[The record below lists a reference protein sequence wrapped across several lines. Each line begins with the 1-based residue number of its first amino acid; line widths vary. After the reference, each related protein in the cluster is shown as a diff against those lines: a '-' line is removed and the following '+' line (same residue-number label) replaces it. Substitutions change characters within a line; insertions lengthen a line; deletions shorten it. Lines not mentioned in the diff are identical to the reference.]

1 MKKTATLSPRRL
13 SAHADGAEPE
23 SKGTETRDRILGAA
37 EELLRRHGIAK
48 TTVVDVARALEM
60 SHANVYRH
68 FASKTELQ
76 DAVAQRWLQ
85 KIMAPLRAIVAEP
98 GDAAERLERW
108 VMTLAA
114 QKRAKV
120 LNDPELF
127 AAYHAVA
134 QAARAVV
141 ETHLAELVEHIA
153 SIIRDGVATGAF
165 KVEDPEAAAAA
176 VLNATSR
183 FHHPYHVK
191 ESGGR
196 DTTAEI
202 RAVMKLVLAGLRAG
216 TL

>member
-1 MKKTATLSPRRL
+1 MKKTATV
-13 SAHADGAEPE
+13 AAEPE
-23 SKGTETRDRILGAA
+23 SRGADTRERILAAA

-76 DAVAQRWLQ
+76 DAVAQSWLQ
-85 KIMAPLRAIVAEP
+85 KIMVPLRAVVAEK
-98 GDAAERLERW
+98 GSAAERLERW
-108 VMTLAA
+108 VLTLAA
-114 QKRAKV
+114 AKRAKV

-134 QAARAVV
+134 TAARDVV
-141 ETHLAELVEHIA
+141 EAHLGEMHDNVAT
-153 SIIRDGVATGAF
+153 IIRDGVAEGAF
-165 KVEDPEAAAAA
+165 KVKDADAAATA

-196 DTTAEI
+196 DTTDEI
-202 RAVMKLVLAGLRAG
+202 KAVMKLVLAGLRAG

>member
-1 MKKTATLSPRRL
+1 MKKTATISP
-13 SAHADGAEPE
+13 EPE
-23 SKGTETRDRILGAA
+23 SRGSETRDRILTAA

-76 DAVAQRWLQ
+76 DAVAQRWLH
-85 KIMAPLRAIVAEP
+85 KIMEPLRLIVAEK

-108 VMTLAA
+108 ILTLAA

-134 QAARAVV
+134 QSARAVV
-141 ETHLAELVEHIA
+141 EAHLGELVEHVS
-153 SIIRDGVATGAF
+153 SIIRDGVASGAF
-165 KVEDPEAAAAA
+165 KVTDPDIAARA

-196 DTTAEI
+196 DTTDEI
-202 RAVMKLVLAGLRAG
+202 RAVMKLLLAGLRAG
-216 TL
+216 LL

>member
-1 MKKTATLSPRRL
+1 M
-13 SAHADGAEPE
+13 SALADGAEPE
-23 SKGTETRDRILGAA
+23 SKATETRERILTAA
-37 EELLRRHGIAK
+37 EDLLRKHGIAK
-48 TTVVDVARALEM
+48 TTVVDVARALAM

-85 KIMAPLRAIVAEP
+85 KIMAPLRAIVAEK

-108 VMTLAA
+108 VQTLAA

-134 QAARAVV
+134 QSARAVV
-141 ETHLAELVEHIA
+141 EAHLGELHEHVATIL
-153 SIIRDGVATGAF
+153 RDGVSSGAL
-165 KVEDPEAAAAA
+165 KIQDPDAAAAA

-202 RAVMKLVLAGLRAG
+202 RAVLKLVLAGLRAG

>member
-1 MKKTATLSPRRL
+1 MKKTAT
-13 SAHADGAEPE
+13 AAAEPE
-23 SKGTETRDRILGAA
+23 SKGTETRERILAAA
-37 EELLRRHGIAK
+37 EDLLRKHGIAK

-68 FASKTELQ
+68 FASKSELQ
-76 DAVAQRWLQ
+76 DAVAERWLT
-85 KIMAPLRAIVAEP
+85 KIMTPLRAIVAED

-108 VMTLAA
+108 VLTLAA
-114 QKRAKV
+114 QKRTKV

-127 AAYHAVA
+127 EAYHAIT
-134 QAARAVV
+134 QDARAVV
-141 ETHLAELVEHIA
+141 EGHVGELLTQIA
-153 SIIRDGVATGAF
+153 RIIRDGVAQGAF
-165 KVEDPEAAAAA
+165 KVKNPDTAAVA
-176 VLNATSR
+176 VLNATAR

-202 RAVMKLVLAGLRAG
+202 KAVLQLVLAGLKSG

>member
-1 MKKTATLSPRRL
+1 MKKTATRAPK
-13 SAHADGAEPE
+13 PE
-23 SKGTETRDRILGAA
+23 SRSTETRDRILNAA

-76 DAVAQRWLQ
+76 DAVAQRWLK
-85 KIMAPLRAIVAEP
+85 KIMEPLRAIVAEQ
-98 GDAAERLERW
+98 GSAADRLERW
-108 VMTLAA
+108 VLTLAA
-114 QKRAKV
+114 AKRAKV
-120 LNDPELF
+120 MEDPELF
-127 AAYHAVA
+127 ATYHAVA

-141 ETHLAELVEHIA
+141 EAHVAELREHVA
-153 SIIRDGVATGAF
+153 TIIREGVARAEF
-165 KVEDPEAAAAA
+165 KVKDADAAAMA
-176 VLNATSR
+176 VLNATAR

-196 DTTAEI
+196 DTRDEI
-202 RAVMKLVLAGLRAG
+202 RAVLKLVRAGLGAG

>member
-1 MKKTATLSPRRL
+1 MKKTATAST
-13 SAHADGAEPE
+13 EPE
-23 SKGTETRDRILGAA
+23 SRGTETRDRILGAA
-37 EELLRRHGIAK
+37 EDLLRKHGIAK

-68 FASKTELQ
+68 FASKSELQ
-76 DAVAQRWLQ
+76 DAVAERWLK
-85 KIMAPLRAIVAEP
+85 KIMTPLRAIVVED

-108 VMTLAA
+108 VLTLAA
-114 QKRAKV
+114 QKRTKV
-120 LNDPELF
+120 LSDPALF
-127 AAYHAVA
+127 EAYHAIA
-134 QAARAVV
+134 QEARAVV
-141 ETHLAELVEHIA
+141 EGHVAELHEHIA
-153 SIIRDGVATGAF
+153 AIIRDGVAQGAF
-165 KVEDPEAAAAA
+165 KVEDPDTAAVA

-202 RAVMKLVLAGLRAG
+202 KAVLQLVLAGLKSG